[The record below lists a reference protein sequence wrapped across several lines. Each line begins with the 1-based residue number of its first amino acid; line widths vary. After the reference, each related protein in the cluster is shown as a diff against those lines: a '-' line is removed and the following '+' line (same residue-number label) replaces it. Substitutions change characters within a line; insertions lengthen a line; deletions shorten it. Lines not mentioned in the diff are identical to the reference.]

1 MAATEEAVV
10 GYKELPGNSLMLQW
24 LGIHALSSG
33 APGSIPG
40 QETKILQT
48 TGTGKKKKKNNKEL
62 PRALRYLD
70 GMALTMP
77 EARDRRVLA
86 VLGVCPEEL
95 NSPFFLVRL
104 QPRHEPPSLCQ

>member
-1 MAATEEAVV
+1 MLLVLGPQV
-10 GYKELPGNSLMLQW
+10 PSLVRKPRSYKPPAQ
-24 LGIHALSSG
+24 A
-33 APGSIPG
+33 
-40 QETKILQT
+40 
-48 TGTGKKKKKNNKEL
+48 KKKKNNKEL

-95 NSPFFLVRL
+95 NSPFFLVWL

>member
-1 MAATEEAVV
+1 MLLVLGAQVPSLLRKPRS
-10 GYKELPGNSLMLQW
+10 YKSPST
-24 LGIHALSSG
+24 
-33 APGSIPG
+33 G
-40 QETKILQT
+40 Q
-48 TGTGKKKKKNNKEL
+48 KKKKTNKEL

-95 NSPFFLVRL
+95 TSPFFLVRL

>member
-1 MAATEEAVV
+1 MLLVLGPQV
-10 GYKELPGNSLMLQW
+10 PPLVRKPRSYKLPAQ
-24 LGIHALSSG
+24 A
-33 APGSIPG
+33 
-40 QETKILQT
+40 
-48 TGTGKKKKKNNKEL
+48 KKKSNKEL

-95 NSPFFLVRL
+95 TSPFFLVRL